1 MLNKIMLCHNI
12 NKFYHIFGETLDI
25 KPCRTHIRDLNDTDF
40 LLGVQFDIK
49 EALEGY
55 EDCFDEDAYETYAWL
70 NNMYKQ
76 ITTLRETEHNYKPLL
91 NATAITLAIIT
102 ALIVGLNIGRSYT
115 IRQAELIETNNDTYF
130 ISFGDEV
137 HEYTFEEV
145 K

>member
-12 NKFYHIFGETLDI
+12 NKFYNIFGETI
-25 KPCRTHIRDLNDTDF
+25 GVTPTHTKLRDLNDTDF

-49 EALEGY
+49 EALEAYKYGFGK
-55 EDCFDEDAYETYAWL
+55 EEYETYAWL
-70 NNMYKQ
+70 NKVYEQ
-76 ITTLRETEHNYKPLL
+76 ITTLRETKHNNKSLL
-91 NATAITLAIIT
+91 KTTAIVIVMIIT
-102 ALIVGLNIGRSYT
+102 LIVGLNIGRSYT
-115 IRQAELIETNNDTYF
+115 IRQAELLETNNDTYF